1 MSASVNCPPYG
12 LLEVLK
18 TESIT
23 RDNVAQIESIAHR
36 AAELLMPIVGS
47 AAPEGCLPWNKTDE
61 NWTRLPSGLQNML
74 KSLAISQ
81 DDSNLRKTSQL
92 VLICCWRSMREVSA
106 ILGKS
111 AGYYSAFAS
120 EMVDLGL
127 PEARRPS

>member
-1 MSASVNCPPYG
+1 MNLLCTLKELFAAISSSLDAIEEDVVSASVNCPPYG

-92 VLICCWRSMREVSA
+92 VLIC
-106 ILGKS
+106 
-111 AGYYSAFAS
+111 
-120 EMVDLGL
+120 
-127 PEARRPS
+127 